1 MADMVDNRLL
11 KELHRLDLSI
21 YTAVA
26 KSPTPSL
33 DSGLRQLSHAAD
45 YSRLSFTAAAA
56 LALFAG
62 PRGRRAAVRGVA
74 SIAVTS
80 AVMNAFIKPVARRRR
95 PDRPAAEVPEAR
107 HVKMPKSHSFP
118 SGHSAAAFA
127 FATGAGRTLSWTGP
141 PLSLLATLVA
151 YSRIHTGVHYPGDVV
166 IGALCGVT
174 LAEGTN
180 LVIDRLVEACSKRG

>member
-1 MADMVDNRLL
+1 MAGMVDNRLL

-56 LALFAG
+56 LALFPG
-62 PRGRRAAVRGVA
+62 PRGRRAAARGVA

-95 PDRPAAEVPEAR
+95 PDRPA
-107 HVKMPKSHSFP
+107 
-118 SGHSAAAFA
+118 
-127 FATGAGRTLSWTGP
+127 GP

-174 LAEGTN
+174 LAEATN
-180 LVIDRLVEACSKRG
+180 LAIDRLVEACAKRG

>member
-1 MADMVDNRLL
+1 MVDNRLL

-26 KSPTPSL
+26 RSPTPSL

-62 PRGRRAAVRGVA
+62 PRGRRAAARGVA

-107 HVKMPKSHSFP
+107 HVKMPKSPSFP
-118 SGHSAAAFA
+118 SGHSGAAFA
-127 FATGAGRTLSWTGP
+127 SAPSAVGPWPGRRTWQSTDWLRPARNGDEGGYETGNR
-141 PLSLLATLVA
+141 
-151 YSRIHTGVHYPGDVV
+151 SREGGVNHV
-166 IGALCGVT
+166 
-174 LAEGTN
+174 
-180 LVIDRLVEACSKRG
+180 